1 MHLICIIKQH
11 NWGILPTAL
20 AAGPL
25 SFSSAVPLLG
35 YAAELFGLTS
45 AAKHRRQLTAPNA
58 DLLVSKE
65 AAEDEHSLPPYGPPY
80 NDDSVIAKQASLV
93 PSFTHCWDA

>member
-1 MHLICIIKQH
+1 M
-11 NWGILPTAL
+11 
-20 AAGPL
+20 
-25 SFSSAVPLLG
+25 PLLG

-45 AAKHRRQLTAPNA
+45 AAKQHRRQLTAANAA

-65 AAEDEHSLPPYGPPY
+65 AIAEDEHSLPPYGPPY

-93 PSFTHCWDA
+93 VC

>member
-1 MHLICIIKQH
+1 MTGEQPK
-11 NWGILPTAL
+11 TAL

-45 AAKHRRQLTAPNA
+45 AAKHRRQLTAAKA
-58 DLLVSKE
+58 DLLVSRE
-65 AAEDEHSLPPYGPPY
+65 AAAAAEDEHSLPPYGPPY
-80 NDDSVIAKQASLV
+80 NDDSVIAKQASLAV
-93 PSFTHCWDA
+93 TLEAPIEVK

>member
-1 MHLICIIKQH
+1 MTGEQPK
-11 NWGILPTAL
+11 TAL

-45 AAKHRRQLTAPNA
+45 AAKHRRQLTAANA
-58 DLLVSKE
+58 DLLIP
-65 AAEDEHSLPPYGPPY
+65 AEDEHSLPPYGPPY
-80 NDDSVIAKQASLV
+80 NDDSVIAKQASLAV
-93 PSFTHCWDA
+93 TLEAPIEVK

>member
-1 MHLICIIKQH
+1 M
-11 NWGILPTAL
+11 
-20 AAGPL
+20 
-25 SFSSAVPLLG
+25 PLLG

-65 AAEDEHSLPPYGPPY
+65 AIAEDEHSLPPYGPPY
-80 NDDSVIAKQASLV
+80 NDDSVIAKQASRA
-93 PSFTHCWDA
+93 PSFTHCLDS

>member
-1 MHLICIIKQH
+1 M
-11 NWGILPTAL
+11 
-20 AAGPL
+20 
-25 SFSSAVPLLG
+25 PLLG

-93 PSFTHCWDA
+93 VIHRHYGLLNLKLEPNVLQTHRGRYVFRSSRLMHPCSV

>member
-1 MHLICIIKQH
+1 MRHDWRTLP
-11 NWGILPTAL
+11 PTAL

-65 AAEDEHSLPPYGPPY
+65 AIAEDEHSLPPYGPPY

-93 PSFTHCWDA
+93 VYLDS